1 MATPN
6 FSTALDVRKFLESSP
21 NNWYRPM
28 VKEYIELCCARA
40 TKPVEEFDDEEL
52 DVEELN
58 GWIDHEMQ
66 SLTEGYEEWYNGNG

>member
-1 MATPN
+1 MLTPN
-6 FSTALDVRKFLESSP
+6 FSTALDVRKFLESSSD
-21 NNWYRPM
+21 NWYRPM
-28 VKEYIELCCARA
+28 VEEYIELCCVG
-40 TKPVEEFDDEEL
+40 TSKPVEEL